1 MKQTKKKEK
10 TLKPSLPNAG
20 IQLWYQRELRR
31 QITRM
36 HKNVTAKILTSF
48 QKFSCL
54 RRQPRLNDKEYAP
67 RAFCPLGKEIHWPY
81 PTIWQNLR

>member
-48 QKFSCL
+48 SKIL
-54 RRQPRLNDKEYAP
+54 LLTTPARLNDKEYAP
-67 RAFCPLGKEIHWPY
+67 RAFCPLGKEIHCL
-81 PTIWQNLR
+81 IRRSGKNLR